1 VYSTLP
7 TGRCQPPPRSVAE
20 VRLMARFRAMPPDKP
35 KVGETRASE
44 PQTCGDIAQR
54 DVIPPIHPGTDMA
67 RYERLGQVK
76 IRGVSRR
83 FSEPALLTARR
94 LRCRMPEPAASTDLD
109 STGRIARYVAMEA
122 QRTGELNYKRIFRR
136 AAVDRYLKHQS
147 RRFTIRTMR
156 TLQGQLYEAGRVVH
170 PQEFPRRQALQA
182 PHVRRTGAA
191 SLTEIDDAYALAPTL
206 PSALGR
212 QLMVLLD
219 LCYGAGAR
227 AADLKVLRGTSILET
242 TWDTEP
248 VAVVYLPNLAGGSR
262 QVPVADREISE
273 RLIKLAASHGSRYLF
288 ASADGEV
295 ERNAANRVSER
306 LTSRGLKPLSA
317 TALRNRWLVEL
328 ATRVPAALMLQLAD
342 VETAQI
348 LSDQRDNLP
357 HYDLMLAIALT
368 KESL

>member
-1 VYSTLP
+1 
-7 TGRCQPPPRSVAE
+7 
-20 VRLMARFRAMPPDKP
+20 MARFRAMPPDKQ
-35 KVGETRASE
+35 KVGETRAAE

-94 LRCRMPEPAASTDLD
+94 LRCRMPEPAVSTDLD

-191 SLTEIDDAYALAPTL
+191 SLTDIDDAYALAPTL

-242 TWDTEP
+242 TWDNEP

-262 QVPVADREISE
+262 QVPVVDQARRIPWVPLPFRLRGWGGRAQRRQSRVRASDQPRAQTTERNGVTQSVACRVGHPGSRRAHAPTRRRGNRPNPVRPTRQPAPLRPHARHRPHQGVPLMISE
-273 RLIKLAASHGSRYLF
+273 FRPTYRLNDDYFR
-288 ASADGEV
+288 
-295 ERNAANRVSER
+295 
-306 LTSRGLKPLSA
+306 
-317 TALRNRWLVEL
+317 
-328 ATRVPAALMLQLAD
+328 
-342 VETAQI
+342 
-348 LSDQRDNLP
+348 
-357 HYDLMLAIALT
+357 
-368 KESL
+368 